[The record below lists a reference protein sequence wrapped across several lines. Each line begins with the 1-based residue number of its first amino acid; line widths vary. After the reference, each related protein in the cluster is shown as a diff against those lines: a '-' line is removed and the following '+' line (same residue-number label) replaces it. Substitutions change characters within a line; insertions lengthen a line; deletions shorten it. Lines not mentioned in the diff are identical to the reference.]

1 MIAAL
6 TQLLLCQLIGE
17 VVTRGLALPVPGPV
31 LGMALMFLVLAVRG
45 GPDAELRQTSST
57 LLQHL
62 SLLFVPAGAG
72 VILHL
77 HRVREEWLPI
87 GVALVASTFIAM
99 GVTALVLKALHTHTE
114 EGQS

>member
-17 VVTRGLALPVPGPV
+17 VIVRGAGMPVPGPV
-31 LGMALMFLVLAVRG
+31 LGMALMFVWMVLRG
-45 GPDAELRQTSST
+45 GPDAELKQTSGT

-87 GVALVASTFIAM
+87 GGALLASTFIAM
-99 GVTALVLKALHTHTE
+99 GVTALVLKALHTHAE
-114 EGQS
+114 EEQP